1 MELAEE
7 FETDPNLGVP
17 VHSLKIRKP
26 TLWLHAAQCKCY
38 PAPRRSHRGVEVL
51 E

>member
-26 TLWLHAAQCKCY
+26 TLWLLQPNVSVIQLQGDHT
-38 PAPRRSHRGVEVL
+38 EVL
-51 E
+51 KS